1 MSGWGGLV
9 WEKELKIHI
18 VCVYQSFEMLCTL
31 GLGLILTMYIVHTYQ
46 TMTKVLEGL
55 GVSLSLSPIPDKNFC
70 GLITNHQWGSG
81 AHICSCS
88 YM

>member
-1 MSGWGGLV
+1 MGGLV

-31 GLGLILTMYIVHTYQ
+31 GLGLILTIYIVHTYQ

-55 GVSLSLSPIPDKNFC
+55 GVSLSLSPIPDKNLWPC
-70 GLITNHQWGSG
+70 YKSPVGEWGTR
-81 AHICSCS
+81 
-88 YM
+88 MFM

>member
-1 MSGWGGLV
+1 MGVGVGEGTENSC
-9 WEKELKIHI
+9 H

-55 GVSLSLSPIPDKNFC
+55 GVSLSLSPIPDKNLWPYYKSPV
-70 GLITNHQWGSG
+70 GEWGTR
-81 AHICSCS
+81 
-88 YM
+88 MFM